1 MKSPRNPRPYLRDIL
16 DSIERIRLYT
26 KDLDLAGFLT
36 DGLVQDAV
44 IRRIEIM
51 GEAWAVVRRDIPE
64 LEPQIRH
71 VLDSL

>member
-36 DGLVQDAV
+36 YGVVQDAV
-44 IRRIEIM
+44 IRRIEIL
-51 GEAWAVVRRDIPE
+51 GEAVAFLPDDLKERR
-64 LEPQIRH
+64 
-71 VLDSL
+71 VFDSL

>member
-26 KDLDLAGFLT
+26 KGLDLAGFLT
-36 DGLVQDAV
+36 DGVVQDAV

-51 GEAWAVVRRDIPE
+51 GGAVAFLPDDLKERR
-64 LEPQIRH
+64 